1 LSILL
6 NPALDKAKR
15 ICFLSGTVRTAASMF
30 LFFVDSTMDIDIGE
44 TEKKKTNSN
53 VLDEG

>member
-1 LSILL
+1 
-6 NPALDKAKR
+6 
-15 ICFLSGTVRTAASMF
+15 MF
-30 LFFVDSTMDIDIGE
+30 LFVVDSSMDIDIGE